1 MDFPTITEISSKN
14 KSWKK
19 NPGNL
24 EFGGNI
30 DLDGRHLGP
39 DSRIGLKILLSFNLK
54 IIHQLHI
61 DIRLTLHR
69 VEIIVKLKNKRLK
82 NLKHFKSNIFSNLC
96 SFDSADFLWHK
107 LVCLV
112 DLLLQTRQER
122 HVCNLQ
128 LSTKIKQFS
137 QFFLSQFFYVVY

>member
-82 NLKHFKSNIFSNLC
+82 NLKHLNLTFFLTFVPSTPLIFSDINW
-96 SFDSADFLWHK
+96 FA
-107 LVCLV
+107 
-112 DLLLQTRQER
+112 LLICFFKPGRNAMFVT
-122 HVCNLQ
+122 CNCQ
-128 LSTKIKQFS
+128 QK
-137 QFFLSQFFYVVY
+137 